1 MRECKANPSFLNAV
15 KILLLLIATFFY
27 TEVIKVTS
35 NDYDLAEYIKNAIL
49 YLFFFGLIYLSSYYE
64 SWEIGIKNN
73 IANFINIFIVII
85 VLFFVYFYSVNL
97 PGSYTLF
104 SSIMFSALGAVLAL
118 NISNLYEYFLK
129 KKFNE
134 IVFYLLLMLFFLVI
148 IKWGIDSQNE
158 KNYNFISLIA
168 GTVLSTILLVVN
180 KRRENVNDNKK
191 TTWRPLASRA
201 LP

>member
-191 TTWRPLASRA
+191 TT
-201 LP
+201 